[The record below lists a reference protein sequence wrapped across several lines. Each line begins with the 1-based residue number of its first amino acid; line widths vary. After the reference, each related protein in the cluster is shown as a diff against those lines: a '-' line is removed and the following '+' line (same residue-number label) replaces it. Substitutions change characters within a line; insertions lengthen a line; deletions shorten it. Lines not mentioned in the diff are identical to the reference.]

1 MKLLLIRS
9 ATLLSTALLILTFL
23 PCPPLSGFQIAHA
36 QDDARQIP
44 ELETVLRISSGE
56 EKRRAV
62 MQLSEITSEKATE
75 LLRRTLKNNLANK
88 RGYYV
93 QYGSAT
99 SVNSIE
105 WTYVPSENDLL
116 VRALGNRKDTKAL
129 PTLRKMLKMKE
140 KGLGLSIELVAAT
153 IYLISPQPVRYTV
166 DGESK
171 IYPEPELK
179 TDGAAIIGSLRSPS
193 SGEAAWE
200 ENSLNA
206 RIRELVRVLG
216 SSGGPVG
223 FRDPYNRT
231 LKEDIGL
238 STLMSLV
245 ESGDPM
251 VRPYVVEALGIL
263 GENLNEIIPVLTAA
277 VRDKD
282 PRVRFRSVR
291 GLGHLLG
298 SNIKP
303 EEVTIIISAL
313 KTALSDPEA
322 EVRFT
327 AAEELGEYATGH
339 YGSMN
344 ERMKDVVSLLV
355 SALDDRVGDVRSGA
369 AYALGRIGP
378 LTERVVPS
386 LIRLLNSPE
395 PGDREKAAQA
405 LGDISTCSFGQSEER
420 ERMKKEIGRALLK
433 AADDPAKSVRYE
445 VAEGLGEI
453 GPVVRGVVPALI
465 KLTKDPSRGVRTAAA
480 RSLGEFE
487 IERTRIVSALARM
500 LKVQDE
506 DAEVIESALRS
517 LGEIGREARSA
528 APEVRRLLKSEN
540 PRIRE
545 YAGYALEKIEFIP
558 APGGE
563 AMQNEGCNE
572 LIFIEVPSC
581 C

>member
-9 ATLLSTALLILTFL
+9 ATLLSTALLILTSL
-23 PCPPLSGFQIAHA
+23 PCLPLSGYQIAHA
-36 QDDARQIP
+36 QDDARQIE
-44 ELETVLRISSGE
+44 ELDTVLRMGSDE

-62 MQLSEITSEKATE
+62 MQLSKIPSEKASE
-75 LLRRTLKNNLANK
+75 LLLKTLKNNLANK

-93 QYGSAT
+93 QYGSFT
-99 SVNSIE
+99 SGNLIL
-105 WTYVPSENDLL
+105 WTTYVPSENDLL
-116 VRALGNRKDTKAL
+116 VEALGNRKHKKAL

-140 KGLGLSIELVAAT
+140 KWLGLSTQAVAAN
-153 IYLISPQPVRYTV
+153 IYLISSQPVNYTV
-166 DGESK
+166 DGELK

-179 TDGAAIIGSLRSPS
+179 TDGTVIIGSLSIPS

-200 ENSLNA
+200 ENSLNN

-216 SSGGPVG
+216 GAGGPAG
-223 FRDPYNRT
+223 SRDPYYRT

-238 STLMSLV
+238 PTLISLV
-245 ESGDPM
+245 KTGDPL
-251 VRPYVVEALGIL
+251 VRPYAVEALGIL

-282 PRVRFRSVR
+282 SRVRFRSVR
-291 GLGHLLG
+291 ALGYLLI
-298 SNIKP
+298 SDNKP

-313 KTALSDPEA
+313 KNALSDAEA
-322 EVRFT
+322 EVRLT
-327 AAEELGEYATGH
+327 AAEQLGMYAFGR
-339 YGSMN
+339 YGNMN
-344 ERMKDVVSLLV
+344 ERMKDVVPLLV
-355 SALDDRVGDVRSGA
+355 SALDDKAGDVRSGSA
-369 AYALGRIGP
+369 RALGRIGP
-378 LTERVVPS
+378 LTEQVVPS
-386 LIRLLNSPE
+386 LIRLLDSPE
-395 PGDREKAAQA
+395 PGDREKAAEA
-405 LGDISTCSFGQSEER
+405 LGEISWRGSFGQGEER
-420 ERMKKEIGRALLK
+420 ERMKKEIGRALLT
-433 AADDPAKSVRYE
+433 AAEDPAKNVRYE

-453 GPVVRGVVPALI
+453 GPVVRGVIPALI

-528 APEVRRLLKSEN
+528 APEVRKLLKSEN

-545 YAGYALEKIEFIP
+545 YAGYTLEKIERLP
-558 APGGE
+558 A
-563 AMQNEGCNE
+563 QEGKR
-572 LIFIEVPSC
+572 
-581 C
+581 